1 MALPRR
7 PTSLPED
14 VGVLGVPGVLTNDV
28 HVDKAQ

>member
-1 MALPRR
+1 MSLP
-7 PTSLPED
+7 SASKPED